1 MENELA
7 TAASAAHAAQGP
19 GIMSPDVTMLVL
31 TWIAFI
37 SLLFILHKFAW
48 KPILAA
54 LDARE
59 EGIRKSV
66 EEAERIKTELAKVE
80 ESRLGI
86 LREAENKSRQMIE
99 DSRKAAVEAAKVIQ
113 EKAREEAKILIENA
127 TREIGAERDRAQ
139 DQLKKLSAEI
149 AVDLAEK
156 ILEENVDEAKNR
168 KIIDE
173 YLKQI

>member
-7 TAASAAHAAQGP
+7 SAAHEP
-19 GIMSPDVTMLVL
+19 GVMSPDIIMLIL
-31 TWIAFI
+31 TWVAFI
-37 SLLFILHKFAW
+37 SLMLILHKFAW

-59 EGIRKSV
+59 EVIRKSV
-66 EEAERIKTELAKVE
+66 E
-80 ESRLGI
+80 
-86 LREAENKSRQMIE
+86 EAENKSRQMIE
-99 DSRKAAVEAAKVIQ
+99 DSRKAAVEAAKIIQ

-168 KIIDE
+168 RLIDE